1 MGPQPEDAAVA
12 AERETAVQVQ
22 ATAAASIAV
31 DLIPGA
37 VLGGRYVVQRVL
49 GRGGMGVV
57 VRALDR
63 VVQAELAIK
72 ILRPE
77 YAQDPRWTERLA
89 HEVKLA
95 RTIGDPNV
103 CRVFD
108 FEQAHG
114 YAFIT
119 MELATGGTVRDALAP
134 DDSAVA
140 RGPRDAVPEHTGR
153 MGRPAALPPA

>member
-1 MGPQPEDAAVA
+1 
-12 AERETAVQVQ
+12 
-22 ATAAASIAV
+22 
-31 DLIPGA
+31 
-37 VLGGRYVVQRVL
+37 
-49 GRGGMGVV
+49 
-57 VRALDR
+57 
-63 VVQAELAIK
+63 
-72 ILRPE
+72 LRPE

-119 MELATGGTVRDALAP
+119 MELATGGTLRDALASN
-134 DDSAVA
+134 DSAVA
-140 RGPRDAVPEHTGR
+140 RSAGERIADATAVIGGLAAIHAAGIVHRDVTPQNVLRMNDGRLVVSDFGLASAVSGTTTSIQGGTVGYMAPEVLRGER
-153 MGRPAALPPA
+153 AD